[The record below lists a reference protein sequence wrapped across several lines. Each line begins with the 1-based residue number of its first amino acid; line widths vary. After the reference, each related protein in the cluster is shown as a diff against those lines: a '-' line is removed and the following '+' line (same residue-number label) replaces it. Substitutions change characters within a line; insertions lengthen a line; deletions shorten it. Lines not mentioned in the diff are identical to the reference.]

1 MKLNFEVIGE
11 VLIFADKV
19 REVNN
24 LTEYMSPKII
34 YKMWETNRRAN
45 NIIYNIKFIPINK

>member
-1 MKLNFEVIGE
+1 MENFEVIGE